1 MTSSESDPLPVGLL
15 CSSFQLPSSAAVCW
29 EYPLPGT
36 APVLLL
42 SGPSLLTS
50 SFCTHCGAPG
60 SDSAHF
66 PGLGWPRCAPVPR
79 TLTVHPTSLCPA
91 PLGKQSGQASRA
103 PFGAPWRLHLEFRS
117 LCAKPSVLEVCPSS
131 HAWGCEWGGAN
142 PLLPRSVT
150 PVGSWPN
157 PPWTVGSPLGQW
169 LCWLWVALS
178 PPETGVPLARLGPS
192 WGLLV

>member
-131 HAWGCEWGGAN
+131 HAWGCEWGGCKSTSSSERN
-142 PLLPRSVT
+142 S
-150 PVGSWPN
+150 
-157 PPWTVGSPLGQW
+157 
-169 LCWLWVALS
+169 C
-178 PPETGVPLARLGPS
+178 
-192 WGLLV
+192 GLLAKPTLDCRKSAGPMAVLALGGPLPT